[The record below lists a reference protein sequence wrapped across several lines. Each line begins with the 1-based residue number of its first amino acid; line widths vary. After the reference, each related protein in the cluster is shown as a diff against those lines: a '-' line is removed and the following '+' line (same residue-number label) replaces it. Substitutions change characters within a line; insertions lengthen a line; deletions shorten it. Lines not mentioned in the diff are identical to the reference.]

1 MYNSLYLSA
10 LTFIILIFSVATAA
24 AQLPPQINDHAAF
37 SDYWYTGV
45 AEITRYDLVQNHY
58 GEEREGDAVL
68 IYVTEDFLTGKQV
81 KLETPAG
88 GREYVSVLKL
98 NTVKKFVTGIYDYSV
113 MSSVFTPIP
122 VHNWPRSLKA
132 TTSVQEWC
140 GQTFSQLNFMNNR
153 YRVRSYSYFE
163 NEGDVATYLPN
174 RMLEE
179 EIWTRLRLSPDL
191 LPVGSFEIIP
201 SGFDVRTAH
210 REWQVLEATGALNT
224 YTGDV
229 FQGDDLQAYT
239 LSYARTGRSL
249 TIVFEAAFPHQIAGW
264 EETRV
269 SQRGTTLNRAVKTNQ
284 VRSPYWQ
291 KNRVADEYLR
301 EDLGLE

>member
-1 MYNSLYLSA
+1 MHNSLYTIVLTSLILVLS
-10 LTFIILIFSVATAA
+10 VTAA
-24 AQLPPQINDHAAF
+24 VAQLPPQVKDREAF

-45 AEITRYDLVQNHY
+45 AEITRYHLVQNHY

-68 IYVTEDFLTGKQV
+68 VFVTEDFLTGKQV

-98 NTVKKFVTGIYDYSV
+98 NTVKKFVTGIYDYSM

-132 TTSVQEWC
+132 TASVQEWC

-163 NEGDVATYLPN
+163 NDGDVATYLPN

-191 LPVGSFEIIP
+191 LPEGTFEIIP

-210 REWQVLEATGALNT
+210 REWRVLEATGARNA

-239 LSYARTGRSL
+239 LDYATAGRSL
-249 TIVFEAAFPHQIAGW
+249 TIIYEAAFPHQIAGW
-264 EETRV
+264 EETRT
-269 SQRGTTLNRAVKTNQ
+269 SPRGTTLSRAIKTNQ

-291 KNRVADEYLR
+291 QNRVADEYLR

>member
-1 MYNSLYLSA
+1 MHKSLHS
-10 LTFIILIFSVATAA
+10 IILAYLILTLSVLTAV
-24 AQLPPQINDHAAF
+24 AQLPPQIEDREAF
-37 SDYWYTGV
+37 TDYWYSGV
-45 AEITRYDLVQNHY
+45 AEITRYNLVQNHY
-58 GEEREGDAVL
+58 GEDREGDAVL
-68 IYVTEDFLTGKQV
+68 IFVTEDFLTGKQV
-81 KLETPAG
+81 KLETPAD

-98 NTVKKFVTGIYDYSV
+98 NTVKKFVTGIYDYSM

-122 VHNWPRSLKA
+122 VQNWPRSLKA
-132 TTSVQEWC
+132 TASVQEWC
-140 GQTFSQLNFMNNR
+140 GQTYSQLNFMNNR

-163 NEGDVATYLPN
+163 DDGDVATYLPN

-179 EIWTRLRLSPDL
+179 EIWTRLRLSPEL
-191 LPVGSFEIIP
+191 LPEGAFEIIP

-210 REWQVLEATGALNT
+210 REWRVLEATGERNA

-239 LSYARTGRSL
+239 LNYTTAGRTL
-249 TIVFEAAFPHQIAGW
+249 TIIYEAAFPHQIAGW
-264 EETRV
+264 EETRT
-269 SQRGTTLNRAVKTNQ
+269 STRGTTLSRAIKTDQ

-291 KNRVADEYLR
+291 QNRVADDYLR

>member
-1 MYNSLYLSA
+1 MHNSIFTIQLTSLILLLS
-10 LTFIILIFSVATAA
+10 VTAA
-24 AQLPPQINDHAAF
+24 VAQLPPQVEDKEAF

-68 IYVTEDFLTGKQV
+68 IFVTEDFLTGKQV
-81 KLETPAG
+81 KLETPAD

-98 NTVKKFVTGIYDYSV
+98 NTVKKFVTGIYDYSM

-132 TTSVQEWC
+132 TSSVQEWC

-163 NEGDVATYLPN
+163 NDGDVATYLPN

-179 EIWTRLRLSPDL
+179 ELWTRLRLSPDL
-191 LPVGSFEIIP
+191 LPEGTFEIIP
-201 SGFDVRTAH
+201 SGFDVRSAH
-210 REWQVLEATGALNT
+210 REWKVLEATGTRNA

-229 FQGDDLQAYT
+229 FQGNDLHAYT
-239 LSYARTGRSL
+239 LDYATAGRSL
-249 TIVFEAAFPHQIAGW
+249 TIIYEAVFPHQIAGW
-264 EETRV
+264 EETRT
-269 SQRGTTLNRAVKTNQ
+269 SQRGTTLSRAIKTNH

-291 KNRVADEYLR
+291 QNRVEDEYLR
-301 EDLGLE
+301 EDLGLD